1 VGNLLSQ
8 IDLQQVLVAFLS
20 ILISITLHE
29 FGHAWAADVLG
40 DPTPRRHGRVSLNP
54 MVLIRAEPFG
64 TVVIPLIGAVYGFL
78 FGYASTPVT
87 PSLARR
93 AGSLRRAEFLIAAA
107 GPLANV
113 RLFLVASFALSWYGY
128 HQKDAVSDLLYSL
141 VVVNVILAVF
151 NIFPIPPLDGFT
163 IFRSLFPSLSI
174 LRLIERQAGI
184 IFIIFILSGSRV
196 FAPIIRGVNLWIA
209 WLLTG

>member
-1 VGNLLSQ
+1 MESLLSQ
-8 IDLQQVLVAFLS
+8 VNLQQVLVAFMS

-29 FGHAWAADVLG
+29 FGHAWVADILG

-64 TVVIPLIGAVYGFL
+64 TVVIPLIGAIYGFL

-113 RLFLVASFALSWYGY
+113 CVFLVASVALSWYGY
-128 HQKDAVSDLLYSL
+128 HQNDAVSDLLYSL

-163 IFRSLFPSLSI
+163 IFRSLFPKLSI

-196 FAPIIRGVNLWIA
+196 FTPILKGVNLWIA